1 MSNSIAAVYEH
12 GVLRP
17 LEPLTLPERRTVRI
31 QILPEPVTDKA
42 EQIMQFLHK
51 VGLLTPPPHPQQP
64 ALISKEER
72 RKLSDA
78 LRQSAKESLSEIVIE
93 DRGQW

>member
-1 MSNSIAAVYEH
+1 MSHSIAAVYEH

-42 EQIMQFLHK
+42 EQVMQFLSK
-51 VGLLTPPPHPQQP
+51 VGLLTPPPHPP
-64 ALISKEER
+64 KPSALSKEEK
-72 RKLSDA
+72 RKLADA
-78 LRQSAKESLSEIVIE
+78 LAQGAKKSLSEIVIE